1 MPCRRKIVILRWRS
15 PAQHVVGQEH
25 LCSHA
30 GTVGRNFEVVDDKL
44 GFFASDEQ
52 NPQKSRIL
60 LSLALRRQRAPGE
73 MQKRFLTY

>member
-1 MPCRRKIVILRWRS
+1 
-15 PAQHVVGQEH
+15 
-25 LCSHA
+25 
-30 GTVGRNFEVVDDKL
+30 VDDKL